1 MQIEDYLYGKKLHLP
16 LLGSKPDSMEEEEW
30 SLLDRQVLGVIRL
43 TLTRSVAH
51 NVMKEKT
58 TVDLMKTLSS
68 MYEKPSANN
77 KVHLMKKLFNL
88 KMVEGTPVAQH
99 LNEFNTIT
107 NQLSSVEIDF
117 DDEIHALIVLASL
130 PNSWVAM
137 RMAVSNFARKSKLK
151 YDDIQDLILSKE
163 VHRRDAGISNAQD
176 QALVMENRG
185 RNRGRRLDD
194 RAKSNDRSQS
204 RGRSQFKEMR
214 ECFHCGKKGYIK
226 RNYWHWNKEQT
237 EEKDEKNDDEKNTAA
252 IVFHEDVLMLSLE
265 EQKCKHVAKNDV
277 EWVVD
282 SAASHHVIPTKRLFT
297 TYKANDFEIGRA
309 HV

>member
-1 MQIEDYLYGKKLHLP
+1 MAGEEGKTSGIEKFDGTDFGYWKMQIEDYLYGKKLHLP
-16 LLGSKPDSMEEEEW
+16 LSGSKPDSMEEEEW

-58 TVDLMKTLSS
+58 TVDLMKALSS

-117 DDEIHALIVLASL
+117 DDEIRALIVLASL
-130 PNSWVAM
+130 PNSWEAM
-137 RMAVSNFARKSKLK
+137 RMAVSNSAGKSKLK
-151 YDDIQDLILSKE
+151 YDDIRDLILSEE
-163 VHRRDAGISNAQD
+163 VRRRDAGTNNAQD

-185 RNRGRRLDD
+185 RNRSRGLDD
-194 RAKSNDRSQS
+194 RAKSNDRS
-204 RGRSQFKEMR
+204 
-214 ECFHCGKKGYIK
+214 
-226 RNYWHWNKEQT
+226 
-237 EEKDEKNDDEKNTAA
+237 
-252 IVFHEDVLMLSLE
+252 
-265 EQKCKHVAKNDV
+265 
-277 EWVVD
+277 
-282 SAASHHVIPTKRLFT
+282 
-297 TYKANDFEIGRA
+297 
-309 HV
+309 